1 MRSVD
6 GTTQAAKTASLE
18 RGMEAAFVFATADR
32 AAAML
37 KVGVHT
43 CDASWAVSMHTAC
56 AADPCVRIN
65 QHTPHTCVGIMQRTP
80 YT

>member
-18 RGMEAAFVFATADR
+18 RGVEAAFVFATADR

-43 CDASWAVSMHTAC
+43 CVASRAVSLHAAF
-56 AADPCVRIN
+56 AADPCVASRW
-65 QHTPHTCVGIMQRTP
+65 HSPHNST
-80 YT
+80 

>member
-37 KVGVHT
+37 KVGLHT
-43 CDASWAVSMHTAC
+43 CDASWAMSLHTAF
-56 AADPCVRIN
+56 AADSCVALI
-65 QHTPHTCVGIMQRTP
+65 QYFVISAMSATCS
-80 YT
+80 

>member
-18 RGMEAAFVFATADR
+18 RGMEASFVFATADR

-37 KVGVHT
+37 KVGLHLS
-43 CDASWAVSMHTAC
+43 DASRAVSLHTAV
-56 AADPCVRIN
+56 AAPSCVALRS
-65 QHTPHTCVGIMQRTP
+65 
-80 YT
+80 